1 MGFHPLVLCRKFAI
15 QHMEEGYVWIDGLSC
30 RALLLQPGADYLR
43 VCLHAGLLVRDDKHL
58 IWDEVESVLRSL
70 ALEVAEV
77 HDSTHVH
84 IPEVVPASTWQ
95 HLQRGDGDVGGGAT
109 LSEPVGGVADGAW
122 RGDMKER
129 ESQER
134 RCNPHD
140 GCVRK
145 GPGWLNI
152 WLRPSSSSSDV
163 VYHVAEQE
171 EQVRIG
177 YLFIAKTELTN

>member
-58 IWDEVESVLRSL
+58 IWDEVQPVLSGL

-77 HDSTHVH
+77 HDSTGVH
-84 IPEVVPASTWQ
+84 IPEVVPASARQ
-95 HLQRGDGDVGGGAT
+95 HLQRCDGDVGGSTT
-109 LSEPVGGVADGAW
+109 LSEPVGGVADGDW

-129 ESQER
+129 ESQECHCR
-134 RCNPHD
+134 LHD

-145 GPGWLNI
+145 GQG
-152 WLRPSSSSSDV
+152 D
-163 VYHVAEQE
+163 
-171 EQVRIG
+171 RI
-177 YLFIAKTELTN
+177 